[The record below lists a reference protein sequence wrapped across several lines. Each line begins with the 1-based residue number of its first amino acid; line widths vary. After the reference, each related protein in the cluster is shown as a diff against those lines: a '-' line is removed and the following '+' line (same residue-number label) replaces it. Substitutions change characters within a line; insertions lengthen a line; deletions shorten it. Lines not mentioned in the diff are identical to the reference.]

1 MWYIRLAL
9 EGGAIEGT
17 KPRLSYTYT
26 DLSGRW
32 ALKRTNEESI
42 HSLKN
47 KRSSRYS
54 NRKSASNVTGRQR
67 QNKQPQT
74 FKRNACK
81 YRRDCHELGNSPAYG
96 KTYSNSNKIYHFAA
110 VCLSRP
116 KKESVCQL
124 QTGHAEYSD
133 VESNYD
139 DLNDLVLTL
148 ELQTNAV
155 TDQQYPRKLFATLV
169 LGEKRVEFLIDS
181 GVTCN
186 IITH

>member
-1 MWYIRLAL
+1 M
-9 EGGAIEGT
+9 
-17 KPRLSYTYT
+17 
-26 DLSGRW
+26 
-32 ALKRTNEESI
+32 
-42 HSLKN
+42 
-47 KRSSRYS
+47 
-54 NRKSASNVTGRQR
+54 
-67 QNKQPQT
+67 
-74 FKRNACK
+74 
-81 YRRDCHELGNSPAYG
+81 
-96 KTYSNSNKIYHFAA
+96 YSNSNKIYHFAA

-139 DLNDLVLTL
+139 DLNVLVLTL

-169 LGEKRVEFLIDS
+169 LGEKRVEFQIDR

-186 IITH
+186 IITHYASLTNVWANANFKQLLEFSQCTTSLQRCPQAAVQLQ

>member
-1 MWYIRLAL
+1 MKEQNLDLAKRIQICL
-9 EGGAIEGT
+9 AAELSKERKKAIE
-17 KPRLSYTYT
+17 
-26 DLSGRW
+26 
-32 ALKRTNEESI
+32 TNESI

-54 NRKSASNVTGRQR
+54 NRKSASNVTCRQR

-96 KTYSNSNKIYHFAA
+96 KMYSNSNKIHHFAA

-139 DLNDLVLTL
+139 DLNVLVLTL

-169 LGEKRVEFLIDS
+169 LGEKRVEFQIDS